1 MIIDT
6 HTHLDNVK
14 FEKDI
19 EEVIK
24 KAKEKGVGKFIIPAA
39 SPKDLPKAIKLAEKY
54 DEIYFAVGVHPID
67 IVYFDYHYLTD
78 HINHPK
84 CVAVGEIGLDYY
96 HSKDTK
102 DYQIELFQ
110 EQLDIAIEYNKPVII
125 HIREASKDSLEILEK
140 YLKEYPNLKGVLH
153 CYNADEQLLKLK
165 NNFYYGIGGVITF
178 KNAKK
183 LLEVFPKIPKDRV
196 IIETD
201 SPYLTPHPHRGERNE
216 PAYTTFVR
224 DKIAELWSITKE
236 EVENI
241 TTNNTKELFKI

>member
-24 KAKEKGVGKFIIPAA
+24 KAKEKGVEKFIIPAA

-67 IVYFDYHYLTD
+67 IIYFDYHYLTD

-96 HSKDTK
+96 HS
-102 DYQIELFQ
+102 
-110 EQLDIAIEYNKPVII
+110 
-125 HIREASKDSLEILEK
+125 
-140 YLKEYPNLKGVLH
+140 
-153 CYNADEQLLKLK
+153 
-165 NNFYYGIGGVITF
+165 
-178 KNAKK
+178 
-183 LLEVFPKIPKDRV
+183 
-196 IIETD
+196 
-201 SPYLTPHPHRGERNE
+201 
-216 PAYTTFVR
+216 
-224 DKIAELWSITKE
+224 
-236 EVENI
+236 
-241 TTNNTKELFKI
+241 